1 MHADKIVKSKFPA
14 SKSFESKDYTVV
26 LVAKKQGLEDI
37 CRFISRTFPP
47 PTTTSHNR
55 VIRIGLPS
63 QSAYEKHNQEKSPQ
77 TFAHLVNF
85 SIGVSAVFDNHTI
98 LLFWL

>member
-26 LVAKKQGLEDI
+26 LVTKKQGLEDI

-47 PTTTSHNR
+47 PTTSSHNR
-55 VIRIGLPS
+55 VIRIGLSS
-63 QSAYEKHNQEKSPQ
+63 QSTSEKHNQEKSPQ
-77 TFAHLVNF
+77 TFVYPVN
-85 SIGVSAVFDNHTI
+85 VSAMFDNHTI